1 MRLDEAARRLRA
13 LAVSKSF
20 RQAAEA
26 LGNTNRDALQSW
38 AKDNVPPE
46 EYTRLCIRS
55 AQTRAAMADR
65 ANDAYSR
72 NEGPKPL
79 KAPLTEEGLE
89 SLAVDAE
96 LLGTAVL
103 EVSST
108 TTPVSVANLGRAV
121 LDTLEAQAKELKGLR
136 EELSQTEDRAKRE
149 LQDLMHQRDILR
161 HDRDA
166 ALKRIAQ
173 LEGGQEDKNIA
184 FNNESKR
191 ILKTLGLKGQE
202 AYD

>member
-1 MRLDEAARRLRA
+1 MKTEEHDRRLRA

-38 AKDNVPPE
+38 AKDNVSPE

-89 SLAVDAE
+89 SLAADAE

-103 EVSST
+103 EASST

-136 EELSQTEDRAKRE
+136 EELSQTEDRFKRE
-149 LQDLMHQRDILR
+149 VTLAVNQRDILR
-161 HDRDA
+161 RDFSA
-166 ALKRIAQ
+166 AQKRIAQ
-173 LEGGQEDKNIA
+173 LEGDTAG
-184 FNNESKR
+184 ESQR
-191 ILKTLGLKGQE
+191 ITKVLGLQAEQKE
-202 AYD
+202 W

>member
-1 MRLDEAARRLRA
+1 MRQEIIERRLRA

-65 ANDAYSR
+65 TNDAYSR

-89 SLAVDAE
+89 SLADAE
-96 LLGTAVL
+96 LLGTEVL
-103 EVSST
+103 EASSST
-108 TTPVSVANLGRAV
+108 TEVSAADLGRAV
-121 LDTLEAQAKELKGLR
+121 LYTMEAQAKELKGLR

-149 LQDLMHQRDILR
+149 LQAARDRLVALR
-161 HDRDA
+161 QNFDA
-166 ALKRIAQ
+166 VSKRNDT
-173 LEGGQEDKNIA
+173 LRERSRVVVG
-184 FNNESKR
+184 ESKR
-191 ILKTLGLKGQE
+191 ITKVLGLKAEQKE
-202 AYD
+202 W